1 MNEKKRNLDFAI
13 DPRNDGSA
21 ISFGR
26 NDSPDGAAKK
36 MNRRLALLYII
47 FPIIAAMCVLFYFTY
62 LDIRDKLG
70 TVNMEG
76 AKNVQSVSK
85 EFETKISALADRYA
99 EIKKSIDKK
108 NKKTDAAFN
117 AHKARANAQS
127 KKMSLAISDIAS
139 DLEKNMSE
147 ARAMY
152 LEKTLFTDALKKTG
166 DEIKAIGDEIQT
178 IGDGLDRAAS
188 QMNAFQGDISRELSA
203 MKIQIKDIRNDLILA
218 QADITS
224 LATDK
229 VAQKAFRTRLA
240 EAKKSLETDLEKNIA
255 GLNKKAARMENQIK
269 ALGKARDR
277 LRRIEQKAIS
287 FGDIEK
293 RIDSLETKM
302 TKIDAIQ
309 SEIYFQKQET
319 AKILKILSPA
329 YPDNTGVK
337 SREIIES
344 DLPPN

>member
-1 MNEKKRNLDFAI
+1 M
-13 DPRNDGSA
+13 PR
-21 ISFGR
+21 
-26 NDSPDGAAKK
+26 
-36 MNRRLALLYII
+36 L
-47 FPIIAAMCVLFYFTY
+47 
-62 LDIRDKLG
+62 
-70 TVNMEG
+70 
-76 AKNVQSVSK
+76 KNPS
-85 EFETKISALADRYA
+85 T
-99 EIKKSIDKK
+99 KK

-166 DEIKAIGDEIQT
+166 DEIKTIGDEIKT

-255 GLNKKAARMENQIK
+255 GINKKTARMENQIK